1 VPFPVIGARTLRE
14 FDVISIS
21 ARTRN
26 RRVKGLWRLHHL
38 YDFAVCVCGLWI
50 VSVLNLLRIFVVW
63 CFVFPSL
70 GFWDWVI
77 FWSLDFFSG
86 SRLTV
91 GVGGDYIRPTT
102 TAAPGFGRRL

>member
-1 VPFPVIGARTLRE
+1 LISPRACASGHLLVCIG
-14 FDVISIS
+14 F
-21 ARTRN
+21 
-26 RRVKGLWRLHHL
+26 GL
-38 YDFAVCVCGLWI
+38 YDFGLLVLCLWI
-50 VSVLNLLRIFVVW
+50 VSLLICLMDLLFRG
-63 CFVFPSL
+63 FVFPRL
-70 GFWDWVI
+70 VFVDWVI